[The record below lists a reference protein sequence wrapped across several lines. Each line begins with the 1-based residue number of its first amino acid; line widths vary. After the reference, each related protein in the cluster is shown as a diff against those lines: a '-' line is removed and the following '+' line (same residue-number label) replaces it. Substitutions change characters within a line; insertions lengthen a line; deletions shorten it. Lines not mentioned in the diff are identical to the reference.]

1 MPFKLGPLE
10 LIIILVI
17 IFIIFGAGKLP
28 QLFDAVGRGVNKLRK
43 KAQSDPDLI
52 EDQKKDSKKSE
63 SKKKEVVEDDED
75 EDDDDDEEEEEEE

>member
-28 QLFDAVGRGVNKLRK
+28 QLFDAVGKGFNKLRK

-52 EDQKKDSKKSE
+52 EDQKTDSKKSA
-63 SKKKEVVEDDED
+63 KKKEVVEED
-75 EDDDDDEEEEEEE
+75 DDDDDEEEEEEE

>member
-28 QLFDAVGRGVNKLRK
+28 QLFDAVGKGVNKLRK

-52 EDQKKDSKKSE
+52 EEQKKDSKKTAT
-63 SKKKEVVEDDED
+63 KKKDVVEDEEED
-75 EDDDDDEEEEEEE
+75 DDDDDEEEEEEE